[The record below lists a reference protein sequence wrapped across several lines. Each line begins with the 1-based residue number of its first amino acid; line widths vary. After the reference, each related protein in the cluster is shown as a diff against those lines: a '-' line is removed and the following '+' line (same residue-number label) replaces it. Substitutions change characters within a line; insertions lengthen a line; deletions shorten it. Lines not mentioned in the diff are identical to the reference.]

1 MQCLV
6 YNTVY
11 ITLKYTVYSVH
22 YSVHCTLILFFFKL
36 ILIHQLHM
44 CIQFRCVF
52 IAYTMQINHCFK
64 NVNPLMIPPPPS
76 NKKSCR
82 PKNNKLA
89 QNNLSSQK
97 NIKRFPCN
105 GVKICDCFQSTEFVY
120 YKL

>member
-22 YSVHCTLILFFFKL
+22 YSVHCTLIL
-36 ILIHQLHM
+36 IHELHM

-64 NVNPLMIPPPPS
+64 NVNPQATKNLAGPRITSWLKIICLP
-76 NKKSCR
+76 KKIS
-82 PKNNKLA
+82 KDFHA
-89 QNNLSSQK
+89 M
-97 NIKRFPCN
+97 
-105 GVKICDCFQSTEFVY
+105 E
-120 YKL
+120 

>member
-6 YNTVY
+6 YSTVY

-44 CIQFRCVF
+44 CIQFRFVF

-64 NVNPLMIPPPPS
+64 NVNPLMIPPPPQATKNLAGPRITS
-76 NKKSCR
+76 WLKIICLPKKIS
-82 PKNNKLA
+82 KDFHA
-89 QNNLSSQK
+89 M
-97 NIKRFPCN
+97 
-105 GVKICDCFQSTEFVY
+105 E
-120 YKL
+120 